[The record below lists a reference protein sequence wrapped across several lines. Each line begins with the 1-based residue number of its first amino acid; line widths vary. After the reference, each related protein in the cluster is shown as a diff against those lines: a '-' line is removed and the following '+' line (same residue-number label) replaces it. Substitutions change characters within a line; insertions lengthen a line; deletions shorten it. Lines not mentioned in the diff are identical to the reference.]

1 MEDCVMTNLPTNYHN
16 FEIQKE
22 NIRKF
27 SNRILEPVELKAVD
41 EKFLWKFD
49 HRVTGTEFNAAI
61 EQIQEAFKKN
71 YEISKDI
78 VREFK
83 DVYNTFESLD
93 KDYIQGIC
101 ASVATAKESAKQ
113 ALEASNQANDSFEEA
128 RSAQERIEKT
138 TNALRY
144 TVEKFQERFEQL
156 DFKIRQQDASIETLS
171 TCIYSELEQQ
181 KLLREKITSDLE
193 SYKAKI
199 AEQSRIVLELKEKID
214 TKVAEFK
221 TQIDEQNRSI
231 QEVNGII
238 NSYVEYYN
246 SKFDEQRSFNIELS
260 TKIDAYKEEY
270 QAKFG
275 EQNATIEE
283 LNKKIKYAYIVSAV
297 AIIAACA
304 NFL

>member
-1 MEDCVMTNLPTNYHN
+1 MTNLPTNYHN

-27 SNRILEPVELKAVD
+27 SNKILEPVELKAVD

-128 RSAQERIEKT
+128 RSAQERIEKM

-144 TVEKFQERFEQL
+144 TVEKFQERFEQV
-156 DFKIRQQDASIETLS
+156 DFKISQQDASIETLS
-171 TCIYSELEQQ
+171 TRIYSELEQQ

-199 AEQSRIVLELKEKID
+199 AEQS
-214 TKVAEFK
+214 
-221 TQIDEQNRSI
+221 RSI

-304 NFL
+304 NFFVK

>member
-1 MEDCVMTNLPTNYHN
+1 MTNLPTNYHN

-27 SNRILEPVELKAVD
+27 SNKVLEPVELKAVD

-144 TVEKFQERFEQL
+144 TVEKFQERFEQV
-156 DFKIRQQDASIETLS
+156 DFKISQQDASIETLS
-171 TCIYSELEQQ
+171 TRIYSELEQQ

-199 AEQSRIVLELKEKID
+199 AEQS
-214 TKVAEFK
+214 
-221 TQIDEQNRSI
+221 RSI

-304 NFL
+304 NFFVK

>member
-1 MEDCVMTNLPTNYHN
+1 M
-16 FEIQKE
+16 
-22 NIRKF
+22 
-27 SNRILEPVELKAVD
+27 KAVD

-128 RSAQERIEKT
+128 RSAQERIEKM

-144 TVEKFQERFEQL
+144 TVEKFQERFEQV
-156 DFKIRQQDASIETLS
+156 DFKISQQDASIETLS
-171 TCIYSELEQQ
+171 TRIYSELEQQ

-199 AEQSRIVLELKEKID
+199 AEQS
-214 TKVAEFK
+214 
-221 TQIDEQNRSI
+221 RSI

-297 AIIAACA
+297 AIISACA
-304 NFL
+304 NFFVK

>member
-27 SNRILEPVELKAVD
+27 SNKILEPVELKAVD

-128 RSAQERIEKT
+128 RSAQPRGHH
-138 TNALRY
+138 
-144 TVEKFQERFEQL
+144 
-156 DFKIRQQDASIETLS
+156 ASTLNVV
-171 TCIYSELEQQ
+171 
-181 KLLREKITSDLE
+181 D
-193 SYKAKI
+193 
-199 AEQSRIVLELKEKID
+199 
-214 TKVAEFK
+214 
-221 TQIDEQNRSI
+221 
-231 QEVNGII
+231 
-238 NSYVEYYN
+238 
-246 SKFDEQRSFNIELS
+246 
-260 TKIDAYKEEY
+260 
-270 QAKFG
+270 
-275 EQNATIEE
+275 
-283 LNKKIKYAYIVSAV
+283 
-297 AIIAACA
+297 
-304 NFL
+304 

>member
-1 MEDCVMTNLPTNYHN
+1 MTNLPTNYHN

-27 SNRILEPVELKAVD
+27 SNKILEPVELKAVD

-49 HRVTGTEFNAAI
+49 HRVTGTEFNATI

-144 TVEKFQERFEQL
+144 TVEKFQERFEQV
-156 DFKIRQQDASIETLS
+156 DFKISQQDASIETLS
-171 TCIYSELEQQ
+171 TRIYSELEQQ

-199 AEQSRIVLELKEKID
+199 AEQS
-214 TKVAEFK
+214 
-221 TQIDEQNRSI
+221 RSI

-304 NFL
+304 NFFVK

>member
-1 MEDCVMTNLPTNYHN
+1 MTNLPTNYHN

-27 SNRILEPVELKAVD
+27 SNKILEPVELKAVD

-138 TNALRY
+138 TNTLRY
-144 TVEKFQERFEQL
+144 TVEKFQERFEHV
-156 DFKIRQQDASIETLS
+156 DFKISQQDASIETLS
-171 TCIYSELEQQ
+171 TRIYSELEQQ

-199 AEQSRIVLELKEKID
+199 AEQS
-214 TKVAEFK
+214 
-221 TQIDEQNRSI
+221 RSI

-270 QAKFG
+270 KAKFG

-304 NFL
+304 NFFVK

>member
-1 MEDCVMTNLPTNYHN
+1 MTNLPTNYHN

-27 SNRILEPVELKAVD
+27 SNKILEPVELKAVD

-113 ALEASNQANDSFEEA
+113 ASEASNQANDSFEEA

-144 TVEKFQERFEQL
+144 TVEKFQERFEQV
-156 DFKIRQQDASIETLS
+156 DFKISQQDASIETLS
-171 TCIYSELEQQ
+171 TRIYSELEQQ

-199 AEQSRIVLELKEKID
+199 AEQSR
-214 TKVAEFK
+214 
-221 TQIDEQNRSI
+221 SI

-246 SKFDEQRSFNIELS
+246 SKFDEHRSFNIELS

-304 NFL
+304 NFFVK

>member
-1 MEDCVMTNLPTNYHN
+1 MTNLPTNYHN

-27 SNRILEPVELKAVD
+27 SNKILEPMELKAVD

-144 TVEKFQERFEQL
+144 TVEKFQERFEQV
-156 DFKIRQQDASIETLS
+156 DFKISQQDASIETLS
-171 TCIYSELEQQ
+171 TRIYSELEQQ

-199 AEQSRIVLELKEKID
+199 AEQS
-214 TKVAEFK
+214 
-221 TQIDEQNRSI
+221 RSI

-304 NFL
+304 NFFVK

>member
-1 MEDCVMTNLPTNYHN
+1 MTNLPTNYHN

-27 SNRILEPVELKAVD
+27 SNKILEPVELKAVD

-199 AEQSRIVLELKEKID
+199 
-214 TKVAEFK
+214 
-221 TQIDEQNRSI
+221 DEQNRSI

-304 NFL
+304 NFFVK

>member
-1 MEDCVMTNLPTNYHN
+1 MTNLPTNYHN

-27 SNRILEPVELKAVD
+27 SNKILEPVELKAVD

-144 TVEKFQERFEQL
+144 TVEKFQERFEQV
-156 DFKIRQQDASIETLS
+156 DFKISQQDASIETLS
-171 TCIYSELEQQ
+171 TRIYSELEQQ

-199 AEQSRIVLELKEKID
+199 AEQSR
-214 TKVAEFK
+214 
-221 TQIDEQNRSI
+221 SI
-231 QEVNGII
+231 QKVNGII

-304 NFL
+304 NFFVK

>member
-1 MEDCVMTNLPTNYHN
+1 MTNLPTNYHN

-27 SNRILEPVELKAVD
+27 SNKILEPVELKAVD

-199 AEQSRIVLELKEKID
+199 AEQSR
-214 TKVAEFK
+214 
-221 TQIDEQNRSI
+221 SI

-238 NSYVEYYN
+238 NSYFEYYN

-304 NFL
+304 NFFVK

>member
-1 MEDCVMTNLPTNYHN
+1 MTNLPTNYHN

-27 SNRILEPVELKAVD
+27 SNKILEPVELKAVD

-144 TVEKFQERFEQL
+144 IVEKFQERFEQV
-156 DFKIRQQDASIETLS
+156 DFKISQQDASIETLS
-171 TCIYSELEQQ
+171 TRIYSELEQQ

-199 AEQSRIVLELKEKID
+199 AEQS
-214 TKVAEFK
+214 
-221 TQIDEQNRSI
+221 RSI

-304 NFL
+304 NFFVK

>member
-27 SNRILEPVELKAVD
+27 SNKILEPVELKAVD

-144 TVEKFQERFEQL
+144 IVEKFQERFEQV
-156 DFKIRQQDASIETLS
+156 DFKISQQDASIETLS
-171 TCIYSELEQQ
+171 TRIYSELEQQ

-199 AEQSRIVLELKEKID
+199 AEQS
-214 TKVAEFK
+214 
-221 TQIDEQNRSI
+221 RSI

-304 NFL
+304 NFFVK

>member
-1 MEDCVMTNLPTNYHN
+1 MTNLPTNYHN

-27 SNRILEPVELKAVD
+27 SNKILEPVELKAVD

-199 AEQSRIVLELKEKID
+199 AEQSR
-214 TKVAEFK
+214 
-221 TQIDEQNRSI
+221 SI

-304 NFL
+304 NFFVK

>member
-1 MEDCVMTNLPTNYHN
+1 MTNLPTNYHN

-27 SNRILEPVELKAVD
+27 SNKILEPVELKAVD

-199 AEQSRIVLELKEKID
+199 AEQSR
-214 TKVAEFK
+214 
-221 TQIDEQNRSI
+221 SI

-238 NSYVEYYN
+238 NSYFEYYN

-270 QAKFG
+270 QATFG

-304 NFL
+304 NFFVK

>member
-27 SNRILEPVELKAVD
+27 SNKILEPVELKAVD

-71 YEISKDI
+71 YEISKDV

-113 ALEASNQANDSFEEA
+113 ALEASDQANDSFEEA

-144 TVEKFQERFEQL
+144 TVEKFQERFEQV
-156 DFKIRQQDASIETLS
+156 DFKISQQDASIETLS
-171 TCIYSELEQQ
+171 TRIYSELEQQ

-199 AEQSRIVLELKEKID
+199 AEQS
-214 TKVAEFK
+214 
-221 TQIDEQNRSI
+221 RSI

-304 NFL
+304 NFFVK

>member
-1 MEDCVMTNLPTNYHN
+1 MSNLPINYHS
-16 FEIQKE
+16 FEINK
-22 NIRKF
+22 NKIKDF
-27 SNRILEPVELKAVD
+27 SNTLPTPIELKAVAED
-41 EKFLWKFD
+41 GIIFD
-49 HRVTGTEFNAAI
+49 HRVTGAEFNSAI
-61 EQIQEAFKKN
+61 KQVQKAFRENNDVNKK
-71 YEISKDI
+71 IIK
-78 VREFK
+78 EFSVIY
-83 DVYNTFESLD
+83 DAFESLD
-93 KDYIQGIC
+93 KDYIQGIKS
-101 ASVATAKESAKQ
+101 SVASADKSSKQ
-113 ALEASNQANDSFEEA
+113 ALEACAKARVAREEIKKTQEVLIKNVKNLQGKIEVIDSSLSKKDVAIKNLAE
-128 RSAQERIEKT
+128 
-138 TNALRY
+138 
-144 TVEKFQERFEQL
+144 
-156 DFKIRQQDASIETLS
+156 SIN
-171 TCIYSELEQQ
+171 SELEQQ

-221 TQIDEQNRSI
+221 TQIDQQNRSI

-246 SKFDEQRSFNIELS
+246 SKFDEQSSFNIELS
-260 TKIDAYKEEY
+260 TKIDTYKEEY

-304 NFL
+304 NFFVK

>member
-27 SNRILEPVELKAVD
+27 SNKILEPVELKAVD

-144 TVEKFQERFEQL
+144 TVEKFQERFEQV
-156 DFKIRQQDASIETLS
+156 DFKISQQDASIETLS
-171 TCIYSELEQQ
+171 TRIYSELEQQ

-199 AEQSRIVLELKEKID
+199 AEQS
-214 TKVAEFK
+214 
-221 TQIDEQNRSI
+221 RSI

-297 AIIAACA
+297 AIIAAYA
-304 NFL
+304 NFFVK

>member
-1 MEDCVMTNLPTNYHN
+1 MTNLPTNYHN

-27 SNRILEPVELKAVD
+27 SNKILEPVELKAVD

-144 TVEKFQERFEQL
+144 TVEKFQERFEQV
-156 DFKIRQQDASIETLS
+156 DFKISQQDASIETLS
-171 TCIYSELEQQ
+171 TRIYSELEQQ

-199 AEQSRIVLELKEKID
+199 AEQS
-214 TKVAEFK
+214 
-221 TQIDEQNRSI
+221 RSI

-297 AIIAACA
+297 AIIAAYA
-304 NFL
+304 NFFVK

>member
-1 MEDCVMTNLPTNYHN
+1 MCSNLILTQRYHN
-16 FEIQKE
+16 GLFFIQFFRCAISLY
-22 NIRKF
+22 N
-27 SNRILEPVELKAVD
+27 EP
-41 EKFLWKFD
+41 
-49 HRVTGTEFNAAI
+49 
-61 EQIQEAFKKN
+61 
-71 YEISKDI
+71 
-78 VREFK
+78 FK

-199 AEQSRIVLELKEKID
+199 AEQSR
-214 TKVAEFK
+214 
-221 TQIDEQNRSI
+221 SI

-238 NSYVEYYN
+238 NSYFEYYN

-304 NFL
+304 NFFVK

>member
-1 MEDCVMTNLPTNYHN
+1 MTNLPTNYHN

-27 SNRILEPVELKAVD
+27 SNKILEPVELKAVD

-144 TVEKFQERFEQL
+144 TVEKFQERFEQV
-156 DFKIRQQDASIETLS
+156 DFKISQQDASIETLS
-171 TCIYSELEQQ
+171 TRIYSELEQQ

-199 AEQSRIVLELKEKID
+199 AEQS
-214 TKVAEFK
+214 
-221 TQIDEQNRSI
+221 RSI

-304 NFL
+304 NFFVK

>member
-27 SNRILEPVELKAVD
+27 SNKILEPVELKAVD

-144 TVEKFQERFEQL
+144 TVEKFQERFEQV
-156 DFKIRQQDASIETLS
+156 DFKISQQDASIETLS
-171 TCIYSELEQQ
+171 TRIYSELEQQ

-193 SYKAKI
+193 SYKAKF
-199 AEQSRIVLELKEKID
+199 AEQS
-214 TKVAEFK
+214 
-221 TQIDEQNRSI
+221 RSI

-304 NFL
+304 NFFVK

>member
-1 MEDCVMTNLPTNYHN
+1 MTNLPTNYHN

-27 SNRILEPVELKAVD
+27 SNKILEPVELKAVD
-41 EKFLWKFD
+41 EKFLWKFA

-144 TVEKFQERFEQL
+144 TVEKFQERFEQV
-156 DFKIRQQDASIETLS
+156 DFKISQQDASIETLS
-171 TCIYSELEQQ
+171 TRIYSELEQQ

-199 AEQSRIVLELKEKID
+199 AEQS
-214 TKVAEFK
+214 
-221 TQIDEQNRSI
+221 RSI

-304 NFL
+304 NFFVK

>member
-1 MEDCVMTNLPTNYHN
+1 MTNLPTNYHN

-27 SNRILEPVELKAVD
+27 SNKILEPVELKAVD

-49 HRVTGTEFNAAI
+49 HRVIGTEFNAAI

-144 TVEKFQERFEQL
+144 TVEKFQERFEQV
-156 DFKIRQQDASIETLS
+156 DFKISQQDASIETLS
-171 TCIYSELEQQ
+171 TRIYSELEQQ

-199 AEQSRIVLELKEKID
+199 AEQS
-214 TKVAEFK
+214 
-221 TQIDEQNRSI
+221 RSI

-304 NFL
+304 NFFVK

>member
-27 SNRILEPVELKAVD
+27 SNKILEPVELKAVD

-128 RSAQERIEKT
+128 RSAQERIEKM

-144 TVEKFQERFEQL
+144 TVEKFQERFEQV
-156 DFKIRQQDASIETLS
+156 DFKISQQDASIETLS
-171 TCIYSELEQQ
+171 TRIYSELEQQ

-199 AEQSRIVLELKEKID
+199 AEQS
-214 TKVAEFK
+214 
-221 TQIDEQNRSI
+221 RSI

-304 NFL
+304 NFFVK

>member
-1 MEDCVMTNLPTNYHN
+1 MTNLPTNYHN

-27 SNRILEPVELKAVD
+27 SNKILEPVELKAVD

-61 EQIQEAFKKN
+61 EQIQEVFKKN

-128 RSAQERIEKT
+128 RSAQERIEKM

-144 TVEKFQERFEQL
+144 TVEKFQERFEQV
-156 DFKIRQQDASIETLS
+156 DFKISQQDASIETLS
-171 TCIYSELEQQ
+171 TRIYSELEQQ

-199 AEQSRIVLELKEKID
+199 AEQS
-214 TKVAEFK
+214 
-221 TQIDEQNRSI
+221 RSI

-304 NFL
+304 NFFVK

>member
-27 SNRILEPVELKAVD
+27 SNKILEPVELKAVD

-144 TVEKFQERFEQL
+144 TVEKFQERFEQV
-156 DFKIRQQDASIETLS
+156 DFKISQQDASIETLS
-171 TCIYSELEQQ
+171 TRIYSELEQQ

-199 AEQSRIVLELKEKID
+199 AEQSR
-214 TKVAEFK
+214 
-221 TQIDEQNRSI
+221 SI

-238 NSYVEYYN
+238 NSYFEYYN

-304 NFL
+304 NFFVK

>member
-1 MEDCVMTNLPTNYHN
+1 MTNLPTNYHN

-27 SNRILEPVELKAVD
+27 SNKILEPVELKAVD

-144 TVEKFQERFEQL
+144 TVEKFQERFEQV
-156 DFKIRQQDASIETLS
+156 DFKISQQDASIETLS
-171 TCIYSELEQQ
+171 TRIYSELEQQ

-199 AEQSRIVLELKEKID
+199 AEQS
-214 TKVAEFK
+214 
-221 TQIDEQNRSI
+221 RSI

-270 QAKFG
+270 QTKFG

-304 NFL
+304 NFFVK

>member
-1 MEDCVMTNLPTNYHN
+1 MTNLPTNYHN

-27 SNRILEPVELKAVD
+27 SNKILEPVELKAVD

-128 RSAQERIEKT
+128 RSAQEGIEKT

-144 TVEKFQERFEQL
+144 TVEKFQERFEQV
-156 DFKIRQQDASIETLS
+156 DFKISQQDASIETLS
-171 TCIYSELEQQ
+171 TRIYSELEQQ

-199 AEQSRIVLELKEKID
+199 AEQS
-214 TKVAEFK
+214 
-221 TQIDEQNRSI
+221 RSI

-304 NFL
+304 NFFVK

>member
-1 MEDCVMTNLPTNYHN
+1 MTNLPTNYHN

-27 SNRILEPVELKAVD
+27 SNKILEPVELKAVD

-144 TVEKFQERFEQL
+144 TVEKFQERFEQV
-156 DFKIRQQDASIETLS
+156 DFKISQQDASIETLS
-171 TCIYSELEQQ
+171 TRIYSELEQQ

-193 SYKAKI
+193 SYKAKF
-199 AEQSRIVLELKEKID
+199 AEQS
-214 TKVAEFK
+214 
-221 TQIDEQNRSI
+221 RSI

-304 NFL
+304 NFFVK

>member
-1 MEDCVMTNLPTNYHN
+1 MTNLPTNYHN

-27 SNRILEPVELKAVD
+27 SNKILEPVELKAVD

-144 TVEKFQERFEQL
+144 TVEKFQERFEQV
-156 DFKIRQQDASIETLS
+156 DFKISQQDASIETLS
-171 TCIYSELEQQ
+171 TRIYSELEQQ

-199 AEQSRIVLELKEKID
+199 AEQSR
-214 TKVAEFK
+214 
-221 TQIDEQNRSI
+221 SI

-238 NSYVEYYN
+238 NSYFEYYN

-304 NFL
+304 NFFVK

>member
-1 MEDCVMTNLPTNYHN
+1 MTNLPTNYHN

-27 SNRILEPVELKAVD
+27 SNKILEPVELKAVD

-113 ALEASNQANDSFEEA
+113 ALEASNQAKDSFEEA

-144 TVEKFQERFEQL
+144 TVEKFQERFEQV
-156 DFKIRQQDASIETLS
+156 DFKISQQDASIETLS
-171 TCIYSELEQQ
+171 TRIYSELEQQ

-199 AEQSRIVLELKEKID
+199 AEQS
-214 TKVAEFK
+214 
-221 TQIDEQNRSI
+221 RSI

-304 NFL
+304 NFFVK

>member
-1 MEDCVMTNLPTNYHN
+1 MTNLPTNYHN

-27 SNRILEPVELKAVD
+27 SNKILEPVELKAVD

-144 TVEKFQERFEQL
+144 TVEKFQERFEQV
-156 DFKIRQQDASIETLS
+156 DFKISQQDASIETLS
-171 TCIYSELEQQ
+171 TRIYSELEQQ

-199 AEQSRIVLELKEKID
+199 AEQSR
-214 TKVAEFK
+214 
-221 TQIDEQNRSI
+221 SI

-246 SKFDEQRSFNIELS
+246 SKFDEQRSFNIKLS

-304 NFL
+304 NFFVK